1 MGQNFSTYKYIHT
14 YIPIKTLNVPTYKY
28 YPLRSGYKEEDWGMG
43 ERSGSWAGMWALID
57 DLGYFSYVKM
67 LSPLSKHFIKNQTP
81 DVE

>member
-1 MGQNFSTYKYIHT
+1 
-14 YIPIKTLNVPTYKY
+14 
-28 YPLRSGYKEEDWGMG
+28 MG